1 MSPVT
6 AKEVPEI
13 LVPTITVPPDPDRIT
28 LYVSVP
34 VPDGA
39 TQLTVNPDVVK
50 VLKVKAVGAKGR
62 VYTDETETAFPGT
75 VPFFDLI

>member
-1 MSPVT
+1 
-6 AKEVPEI
+6 
-13 LVPTITVPPDPDRIT
+13 
-28 LYVSVP
+28 VSVP
-34 VPDGA
+34 FPGGA

-50 VLKVKAVGAKGR
+50 VLKVKVVGAEGR